1 MYLIDD
7 LNVNNFFDISKVD
20 LNLFDDILN
29 IIPDEYSFK
38 PILRQKLNKLLEQDL
53 IKFENFTDEQI
64 DIEFDNI
71 LKYTDE
77 QIDAEVD
84 DILKQE
90 HVNESLLKQIKQ
102 LDYNQFEDIVSKI
115 IDKLPFKDDF
125 FKHICCDEIMI
136 KCIYN
141 VVQNDFHNTNQ
152 VIESSILNG
161 IQTKSQEYQQ
171 MLNKILE

>member
-7 LNVNNFFDISKVD
+7 LNVNNFFDISKID
-20 LNLFDDILN
+20 LNLIID

-64 DIEFDNI
+64 DIELDNI

-90 HVNESLLKQIKQ
+90 HINESLLKQIKQ
-102 LDYNQFEDIVSKI
+102 LEYNQFKDIVSKI
-115 IDKLPFKDDF
+115 MDKLPFKDEF
-125 FKHICCDEIMI
+125 FKSICCDEIMI

-141 VVQNDFHNTNQ
+141 VVQNDFHNTSQ

-171 MLNKILE
+171 MLNALLQ